1 LPHRSEPFWT
11 RLQKAFRP
19 DGSIYQVLGLRLT
32 YLDVSSAWRDAR
44 RAAILFRLSAWS
56 VSRPRPTLSWKVWA
70 GCYTNRTSREDTR
83 LPFFIFFLPARKCVS
98 HHPSLSGSH
107 HPSRVYSYGSSKLST
122 STVTYS
128 LSETVSSRLGHG
140 GKFSRLVGRFYDT
153 LAAVCTTETWGVDDD
168 GGTDAPTYLRVTQRR
183 EQSAPTLCVDV
194 ILLFTE
200 LLYTAVKRSL
210 TVRTYIRGDYKLGDA
225 EKATA
230 EKYYAEV
237 ERCLAKWRAYVLT
250 VSQTGAS
257 PGRKPHMLRHFM
269 ATWRTRSSVSY
280 DAAAARRY
288 CYCYCYC
295 FCYCYHPC
303 P

>member
-1 LPHRSEPFWT
+1 MTTMWEAGLAHRSEPFWT

-70 GCYTNRTSREDTR
+70 GCYTNRTSRV
-83 LPFFIFFLPARKCVS
+83 FLPARKCVS

-128 LSETVSSRLGHG
+128 LSETVSSRLERG
-140 GKFSRLVGRFYDT
+140 GIFSLVGRLFDT
-153 LAAVCTTETWGVDDD
+153 LELSALEAWGVDDD

-225 EKATA
+225 EKARA

-237 ERCLAKWRAYVLT
+237 ERCLAKWRA
-250 VSQTGAS
+250 
-257 PGRKPHMLRHFM
+257 
-269 ATWRTRSSVSY
+269 
-280 DAAAARRY
+280 
-288 CYCYCYC
+288 
-295 FCYCYHPC
+295 
-303 P
+303 